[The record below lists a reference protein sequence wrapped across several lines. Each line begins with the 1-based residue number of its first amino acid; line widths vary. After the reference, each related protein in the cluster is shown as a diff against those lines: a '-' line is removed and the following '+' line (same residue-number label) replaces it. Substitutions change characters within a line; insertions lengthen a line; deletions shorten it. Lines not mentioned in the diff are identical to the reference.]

1 MEFYR
6 KSILI
11 FLIAFISCSQLNHL
25 KSSKQ
30 ISFTINKI
38 DIWFDAMPKIES
50 PSLLHFNIDFI
61 LKNLTDKKIEI
72 DSLNFEVYSDKNL
85 VSVFYPVNESQ
96 IFLNPFQ
103 VEIFNYNLSTTGSN
117 ELLKSESR
125 KSRIYMNLFFK
136 SSGNSFN
143 EKFLAGEKEIQVVY

>member
-11 FLIAFISCSQLNHL
+11 FLITFFSCSQLNHL
-25 KSSKQ
+25 KDNKL
-30 ISFTINKI
+30 ISLTVNKI
-38 DIWFDAMPKIES
+38 DIWFDAMPKIETQ
-50 PSLLHFNIDFI
+50 SLLHIYVDFI
-61 LKNLTDKKIEI
+61 LKNLTNKKIAI
-72 DSLNFEVYSDKNL
+72 DSLNFEIYLDKNL
-85 VSVFYPVNESQ
+85 ITDFYQVNKSR

-103 VEIFNYNLSTTGSN
+103 TEKFNYNLSATGSN
-117 ELLKSESR
+117 NILKSESR

-143 EKFLAGEKEIQVVY
+143 EKILIGEEEIQVVY